1 MYFLNSVLSRRASE
15 SAHEWRARH
24 PAPRFLSRDKRGV
37 DWHKLLFLN
46 KASLKKMQDTTVDIG
61 THAVFDK
68 RSKAVAVFFLMLV
81 VVSFLVVSSV
91 IIFRS
96 DESCRV
102 PMHLGPVAGD
112 LCNSHACDVRVED
125 IRFKFGNCCDRSTLE
140 YCFLD
145 VKERPFYERVI
156 RSCVCRGSSCRV
168 NEFSLWRCICTAT
181 DFKLATGGV
190 L

>member
-1 MYFLNSVLSRRASE
+1 
-15 SAHEWRARH
+15 
-24 PAPRFLSRDKRGV
+24 
-37 DWHKLLFLN
+37 
-46 KASLKKMQDTTVDIG
+46 MQYTTVDIG

-112 LCNSHACDVRVED
+112 LCNSHACAMMYV
-125 IRFKFGNCCDRSTLE
+125 
-140 YCFLD
+140 
-145 VKERPFYERVI
+145 
-156 RSCVCRGSSCRV
+156 
-168 NEFSLWRCICTAT
+168 
-181 DFKLATGGV
+181 
-190 L
+190 